1 MIMKKNILIL
11 AAVICSS
18 AVNAQSNRDKDFAKE
33 AAEGGLLEVKLG
45 ELAKSRGT
53 TAAVRDLGDQ
63 MVTDHSKANN
73 ELKTLVASKN
83 IPVPT
88 TLSEKAQK
96 CYDKL
101 AKKEGKAFDKAY
113 THSMVKDHKKDL
125 CKFKKEAKKGDDAEL
140 KSWAANKVPTLE
152 HHKEMSKDAC
162 KEVRKS

>member
-1 MIMKKNILIL
+1 MKKIIVMASVLIC
-11 AAVICSS
+11 AETIK
-18 AVNAQSNRDKDFAKE
+18 AQSNRDKDFAKE
-33 AAEGGLLEVKLG
+33 ATEGGLLEVKLG

-53 TAAVRDLGDQ
+53 TQEVRDLGSQ
-63 MVTDHSKANN
+63 MVSDHSKANN

-83 IPVPT
+83 ISVPT
-88 TLSEKAQK
+88 SLNEKGQK

-113 THSMVKDHKKDL
+113 THAMVKDHKKVI

-140 KSWAANKVPTLE
+140 KSWASNTVSTLE

-162 KEVRKS
+162 KAVKKS

>member
-1 MIMKKNILIL
+1 MKKKVLIL
-11 AAVICSS
+11 AITILSTTL
-18 AVNAQSNRDKDFAKE
+18 NAQSNRDKDFAKE

-53 TAAVRDLGDQ
+53 SETVRELGSQ
-63 MVTDHSKANN
+63 MVIDHTKANN

-83 IPVPT
+83 ISVPA
-88 TLSEKAQK
+88 TLSSKGQK

-101 AKKEGKAFDKAY
+101 AKKEGKSFDKAY
-113 THSMVKDHKKDL
+113 THSMVKDHKKNV

-140 KSWAANKVPTLE
+140 KSWAANTLPTLE

-162 KEVRKS
+162 KAVKKS